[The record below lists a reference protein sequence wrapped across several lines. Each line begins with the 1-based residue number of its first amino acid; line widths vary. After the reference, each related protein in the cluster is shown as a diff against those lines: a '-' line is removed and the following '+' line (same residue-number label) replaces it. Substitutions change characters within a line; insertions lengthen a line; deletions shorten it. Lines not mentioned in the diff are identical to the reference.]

1 LYLNPMASAVEKWS
15 RLWGDDKTPLPP
27 WDSACPASALVTTLS
42 TLRLGG
48 AGDLAPLVNQE
59 AQAALQAV
67 VTQEKV
73 RAVEL
78 GCGSGEASVFMA
90 KCGLDVTAVDLIPAA
105 LERARQAA
113 SREGVEVNWVCGD
126 AFEFTAPAF
135 DFMFD
140 LQCWHVLREVDEPRV
155 VAKMGE
161 LLRPGGVVL
170 MLVGSDEE
178 ERDNLGPPKVAESA
192 IRSAFAGGG
201 PFEILSIVPSVFDV
215 SAVYGKDPPK
225 CWVVVLKRV

>member
-1 LYLNPMASAVEKWS
+1 MVSAVEKWG
-15 RLWGDDKTPLPP
+15 RLWGDEKTPLPP
-27 WDSACPASALVTTLS
+27 WDSASPASALVTALS
-42 TLRLGG
+42 ALRMGA
-48 AGDLAPLVNQE
+48 AGDLAPLANQE
-59 AQAALQAV
+59 AQDALRV
-67 VTQEKV
+67 VLTQEKV

-90 KCGLDVTAVDLIPAA
+90 KCGLEVTAVDLIPAA

-113 SREGVEVNWVCGD
+113 VREGVEVQWVCGD
-126 AFEFTAPAF
+126 AFEFTAGEF

-192 IRSAFAGGG
+192 IRAAFAPGG
-201 PFEILSIVPSVFDV
+201 PFEILSIAASVFDV

-225 CWVVVLKRV
+225 CWVVVLRRV